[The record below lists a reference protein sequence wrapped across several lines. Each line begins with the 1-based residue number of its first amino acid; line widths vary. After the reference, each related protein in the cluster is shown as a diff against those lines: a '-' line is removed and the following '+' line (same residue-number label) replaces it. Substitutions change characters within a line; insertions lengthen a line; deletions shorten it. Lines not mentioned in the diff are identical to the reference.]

1 MVEEGDKNMRGQCKL
16 CAPSSKTLSNGC
28 NTTSN
33 LKKHLNTVHKTT
45 TLVRITPGKTGKR
58 KLDSVDEE
66 QWIQA
71 INSVHYYQSV
81 NLIHHDCEV
90 WLLNI

>member
-1 MVEEGDKNMRGQCKL
+1 MVEEGDINMRVHCKL
-16 CAPSSKTLSNGC
+16 CAPSSKTMSTAC

-33 LKKHLNTVHKTT
+33 LKKHLNTVPKMT
-45 TLVRITPGKTGKR
+45 TLVPITPGKTRKC

-71 INSVHYYQSV
+71 KKQCTSPSVSKL
-81 NLIHHDCEV
+81 NLS
-90 WLLNI
+90 